1 MSVIVVGVVK
11 IVALKP
17 VPMIVVV
24 MVIVPVIVPFQIAK
38 GLSLADIFYLQAV
51 LPQLL

>member
-1 MSVIVVGVVK
+1 MHKKQHRNINVIYGL
-11 IVALKP
+11 AFFQSF
-17 VPMIVVV
+17 

-51 LPQLL
+51 LPLLL